1 MTDSPAALALWMQLH
16 DSAFPAGRMVHS
28 NGFEEWLAQRSA
40 AGATDIEAAALDH
53 LSYGV
58 ATLDATVT
66 AAAWRAAP
74 ALVSLCDLDALLSSY
89 KLSGN
94 ARAASESA
102 GLQLAV
108 TAQQVGLCS
117 TDGYLA
123 AVVSGSTAGNLA
135 VVEGAVQAQLGVGV
149 ETTVLG
155 SLRSA
160 LSSVLSAAVRLGR
173 LGPMEAQRIQ
183 VRNVDAVVTL
193 AAEACARQ
201 ISEISSTAV
210 QLEIAG
216 MRHESRTQRL
226 FAS

>member
-28 NGFEEWLAQRSA
+28 NGFEEWLAQRPSA
-40 AGATDIEAAALDH
+40 GPADIADAALDY
-53 LSYGV
+53 LTYGV

-74 ALVSLCDLDALLSSY
+74 ALVSLCDLDVLLSSY
-89 KLSGN
+89 KLTGN
-94 ARAASESA
+94 ARTASESA

-108 TAQQVGLCS
+108 TAQQVGLCAS
-117 TDGYLA
+117 DGYIA
-123 AVVSGSTAGNLA
+123 AVVAGATPGNLA
-135 VVEGAVQAQLGVGV
+135 VVEGAVQVQLGVSV

-173 LGPMEAQRIQ
+173 LGPLEAQRIL
-183 VRNVDAVVTL
+183 VRNVDAVVTC
-193 AAEACARQ
+193 AAEACARPLTD
-201 ISEISSTAV
+201 IASTTI